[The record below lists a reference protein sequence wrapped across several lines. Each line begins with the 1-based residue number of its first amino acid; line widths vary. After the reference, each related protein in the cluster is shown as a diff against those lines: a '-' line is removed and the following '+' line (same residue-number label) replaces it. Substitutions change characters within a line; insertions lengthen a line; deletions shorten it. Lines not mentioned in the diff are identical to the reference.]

1 MYHPYLRGKQNELI
15 LLREN
20 AKLLSD
26 AGMIPIIEPVKK
38 NLAPLEKAIESL
50 AKENV
55 PFILIVN
62 PRNGDFKN
70 DSLPLFS
77 DLIDTTLKDYEQFC
91 LGYIVDAESTLLNI
105 KSFLDDNTNR
115 SIAFIHNGYPKA
127 NELANVL
134 KDFDNVKKH
143 IFIDKK
149 SQNGKLYQ
157 TKFIKEG
164 ISQVLIRDGFNKNK
178 NSDYP
183 DNEQFSELHLT
194 YKLEGMNGFGDFLI
208 VGDDYSENGGP
219 AYAVALHLTYIGD
232 EELMYIKHFKS
243 IRMDTPTDP
252 AGKFAEALYNL
263 VMEVE
268 SEDSQIIKTEAY
280 KKYKEYYEKGHFPGL
295 GVAKKLS
302 MQHHIETLAKFLSE

>member
-77 DLIDTTLKDYEQFC
+77 DLIDTTLKYYEQFC
-91 LGYIVDAESTLLNI
+91 LGYIVDAQSSLI
-105 KSFLDDNTNR
+105 DVKSFLDDNTNR

-127 NELANVL
+127 KELGLLVNQ
-134 KDFDNVKKH
+134 FDNVKKH
-143 IFIDKK
+143 IFLDDQILYRRQFSKDGVKK
-149 SQNGKLYQ
+149 
-157 TKFIKEG
+157 
-164 ISQVLIRDGFNKNK
+164 VLVKDGFQKNRNK
-178 NSDYP
+178 DYS
-183 DNEQFSELHLT
+183 EVEIFSELHLT
-194 YKLEGMNGFGDFLI
+194 YNELGMDGFGDFLI
-208 VGDDYSENGGP
+208 VGNEYSESGGP
-219 AYAVALHLTYIGD
+219 AYAVAIHLTYLNED
-232 EELMYIKHFKS
+232 EVMYIRHFVS
-243 IRMDTPTDP
+243 DRNDTPTDP
-252 AGKFAEALYNL
+252 AGKFAEALSKL
-263 VMEVE
+263 VARVE
-268 SEDSQIIKTEAY
+268 EDELIYKSEAY
-280 KKYKEYYEKGHFPGL
+280 KQYKDFHDRGHFPGL
-295 GVAKKLS
+295 GYVKKLS
-302 MQHHIETLAKFLSE
+302 MQHHIETLGKFLSE

>member
-91 LGYIVDAESTLLNI
+91 LGYIVDAQSSLI
-105 KSFLDDNTNR
+105 DVKSFLDDNTNR

-127 NELANVL
+127 KELGLLVNQ
-134 KDFDNVKKH
+134 FDNVKKH
-143 IFIDKK
+143 IFLDDQILYRRQFSKDGVKK
-149 SQNGKLYQ
+149 
-157 TKFIKEG
+157 
-164 ISQVLIRDGFNKNK
+164 VLVKDGFQKNRNK
-178 NSDYP
+178 DYS
-183 DNEQFSELHLT
+183 EVEIFSELHLT
-194 YKLEGMNGFGDFLI
+194 YNELGMDGFGDFLI
-208 VGDDYSENGGP
+208 VGDEYSESGGP
-219 AYAVALHLTYIGD
+219 AYAVAIHLTYLNED
-232 EELMYIKHFKS
+232 EVMYIRHFVS
-243 IRMDTPTDP
+243 DRNDTPTDP
-252 AGKFAEALYNL
+252 AGKFAEALSKL
-263 VMEVE
+263 VVRVE
-268 SEDSQIIKTEAY
+268 QDELIYKSEAY
-280 KKYKEYYEKGHFPGL
+280 KQYKDFHDRGHFPGL
-295 GVAKKLS
+295 GYVKKLS

>member
-20 AKLLSD
+20 AKLLSN

-77 DLIDTTLKDYEQFC
+77 DLIDTTLKDYKQFC
-91 LGYIVDAESTLLNI
+91 LGYIVDAQSSLI
-105 KSFLDDNTNR
+105 DVKSFLDDNTNR

-127 NELANVL
+127 KELGLLVNQ
-134 KDFDNVKKH
+134 FDNVKKH
-143 IFIDKK
+143 IFLDDQILYRRQFSKDGVKKVLVKDGFKK
-149 SQNGKLYQ
+149 S
-157 TKFIKEG
+157 
-164 ISQVLIRDGFNKNK
+164 K
-178 NSDYP
+178 NSDY
-183 DNEQFSELHLT
+183 NTEVGEIFSELHLT
-194 YKLEGMNGFGDFLI
+194 FSELGMNGFGDFLI
-208 VGDDYSENGGP
+208 VGDEYSESGGP
-219 AYAVALHLTYIGD
+219 AYAVAIHLTYLNED
-232 EELMYIKHFKS
+232 EVMYIRHFVS
-243 IRMDTPTDP
+243 DRNDTPTDP
-252 AGKFAEALYNL
+252 AGKFAEALSKL
-263 VMEVE
+263 VARVE
-268 SEDSQIIKTEAY
+268 EDELIYKSEAY
-280 KKYKEYYEKGHFPGL
+280 KQYKDFHDRGHFPGL
-295 GVAKKLS
+295 GYVKKLS

>member
-55 PFILIVN
+55 SFILIVN

-91 LGYIVDAESTLLNI
+91 LGYIVDAQSSLI
-105 KSFLDDNTNR
+105 DVKSFLDDNTNR

-127 NELANVL
+127 KELGLLVNQ
-134 KDFDNVKKH
+134 FDNVKKH
-143 IFIDKK
+143 IFLDDQILYRRQFSKDGVKK
-149 SQNGKLYQ
+149 
-157 TKFIKEG
+157 
-164 ISQVLIRDGFNKNK
+164 VLVKDGFQKNRNK
-178 NSDYP
+178 DYS
-183 DNEQFSELHLT
+183 EVEIFSELHLT
-194 YKLEGMNGFGDFLI
+194 YNELGMDGFGDFLI
-208 VGDDYSENGGP
+208 VGNEYSESGGP
-219 AYAVALHLTYIGD
+219 AYAVAIHLTYLNED
-232 EELMYIKHFKS
+232 EVMYIRHFVS
-243 IRMDTPTDP
+243 DRNDTPTDP
-252 AGKFAEALYNL
+252 AGKFAEALSKL
-263 VMEVE
+263 VARVE
-268 SEDSQIIKTEAY
+268 EDELIYKSEAY
-280 KKYKEYYEKGHFPGL
+280 KQYKDFHDRGHFPGL
-295 GVAKKLS
+295 GYVKKLS

>member
-91 LGYIVDAESTLLNI
+91 LGYIVDAQSSLI
-105 KSFLDDNTNR
+105 DVKSFLDDNTNR

-127 NELANVL
+127 KELGLLVNQ
-134 KDFDNVKKH
+134 FDNVKKH
-143 IFIDKK
+143 IFLDDQILYRRQFSKDGVKK
-149 SQNGKLYQ
+149 
-157 TKFIKEG
+157 
-164 ISQVLIRDGFNKNK
+164 VLVKDGFQKNRNK
-178 NSDYP
+178 DYS
-183 DNEQFSELHLT
+183 EVEIFSELHLT
-194 YKLEGMNGFGDFLI
+194 YSELGMDGFGDFLI
-208 VGDDYSENGGP
+208 VGDEYSESGGP
-219 AYAVALHLTYIGD
+219 AYAVAIHLTYLNED
-232 EELMYIKHFKS
+232 EVMYIRHFVS
-243 IRMDTPTDP
+243 DRNDTPTDP
-252 AGKFAEALYNL
+252 AGKFAEALSKL
-263 VMEVE
+263 VARVE
-268 SEDSQIIKTEAY
+268 EDELIYKSEAY
-280 KKYKEYYEKGHFPGL
+280 KQYKDFHDRGHFPGL
-295 GVAKKLS
+295 GYVKKLS

>member
-91 LGYIVDAESTLLNI
+91 LGYIVDAQSSLI
-105 KSFLDDNTNR
+105 DVKSFLDDNTNR

-127 NELANVL
+127 KELGLLVNQ
-134 KDFDNVKKH
+134 FDNVKKH
-143 IFIDKK
+143 IFLDDQILYRRQFSKDGVKK
-149 SQNGKLYQ
+149 
-157 TKFIKEG
+157 
-164 ISQVLIRDGFNKNK
+164 VLVKDGFQKNRNK
-178 NSDYP
+178 DYS
-183 DNEQFSELHLT
+183 EVEIFSELHLT
-194 YKLEGMNGFGDFLI
+194 YNELGMDGFGDFLI
-208 VGDDYSENGGP
+208 VGNEYSESGGP
-219 AYAVALHLTYIGD
+219 AYAVAIHLTYLNED
-232 EELMYIKHFKS
+232 EVMYIRHFVS
-243 IRMDTPTDP
+243 DRNDTPTDP
-252 AGKFAEALYNL
+252 AGKFAEALSKL
-263 VMEVE
+263 VVRVE
-268 SEDSQIIKTEAY
+268 QDELIYKSEAY
-280 KKYKEYYEKGHFPGL
+280 KQYKDFHDRGHFPGL
-295 GVAKKLS
+295 GYVKKLS

>member
-91 LGYIVDAESTLLNI
+91 LGYIVDAQSSLI
-105 KSFLDDNTNR
+105 DVKSFLDDNTNR

-127 NELANVL
+127 KELGLLVNQ
-134 KDFDNVKKH
+134 FDNVKKH
-143 IFIDKK
+143 IFLDDQILYRRQFSKDGVKK
-149 SQNGKLYQ
+149 
-157 TKFIKEG
+157 
-164 ISQVLIRDGFNKNK
+164 VLVKDGFQKNRNK
-178 NSDYP
+178 DYS
-183 DNEQFSELHLT
+183 EVEIFSELHLT
-194 YKLEGMNGFGDFLI
+194 YSELGMDGFGDFLI
-208 VGDDYSENGGP
+208 VGDEYSESGGP
-219 AYAVALHLTYIGD
+219 AYAVAIHLTYLNED
-232 EELMYIKHFKS
+232 EVMYIRHFVS
-243 IRMDTPTDP
+243 DRNDTPTDP
-252 AGKFAEALYNL
+252 AGKFAEALSKL
-263 VMEVE
+263 VVRVE
-268 SEDSQIIKTEAY
+268 EDELIYKSEAY
-280 KKYKEYYEKGHFPGL
+280 KQYKDFHDRGHFPGL
-295 GVAKKLS
+295 GYVKKLS

>member
-91 LGYIVDAESTLLNI
+91 LGYIVDAQSSLI
-105 KSFLDDNTNR
+105 DVKSFLDDNTNR

-127 NELANVL
+127 KELGLLVNQ
-134 KDFDNVKKH
+134 FDNVKKH
-143 IFIDKK
+143 IFLDDQILYRRQFSKDGVKK
-149 SQNGKLYQ
+149 
-157 TKFIKEG
+157 
-164 ISQVLIRDGFNKNK
+164 VLVKDGFQKNRNK
-178 NSDYP
+178 DYS
-183 DNEQFSELHLT
+183 EVEIFSELHLT
-194 YKLEGMNGFGDFLI
+194 YSELGMDGFGDFLI
-208 VGDDYSENGGP
+208 VGDEYSESGGP
-219 AYAVALHLTYIGD
+219 AYAVAIHLTYLNED
-232 EELMYIKHFKS
+232 EVMYIRHFVS
-243 IRMDTPTDP
+243 DRNDTPTDP
-252 AGKFAEALYNL
+252 AGKFAEALSKL
-263 VMEVE
+263 VVRVE
-268 SEDSQIIKTEAY
+268 QDELIYKSEAY
-280 KKYKEYYEKGHFPGL
+280 KQYKDFHDRGHFPGL
-295 GVAKKLS
+295 GYVKKLS

>member
-91 LGYIVDAESTLLNI
+91 LGYIVDAQSSLI
-105 KSFLDDNTNR
+105 DVKSFLDDNANR

-127 NELANVL
+127 KELGLLVNQ
-134 KDFDNVKKH
+134 FDNVKKH
-143 IFIDKK
+143 IFLDDQILYRRQFSKDGVKK
-149 SQNGKLYQ
+149 
-157 TKFIKEG
+157 
-164 ISQVLIRDGFNKNK
+164 VLVKDGFQKNRNK
-178 NSDYP
+178 DYS
-183 DNEQFSELHLT
+183 EVEIFSELHLT
-194 YKLEGMNGFGDFLI
+194 YSELGMDGFGDFLI
-208 VGDDYSENGGP
+208 VGDEYSESGGP
-219 AYAVALHLTYIGD
+219 AYAVAIHLTYLNED
-232 EELMYIKHFKS
+232 EVMYIRHFVS
-243 IRMDTPTDP
+243 DRNDTPTDP
-252 AGKFAEALYNL
+252 AGKFAEALSKL
-263 VMEVE
+263 VARVE
-268 SEDSQIIKTEAY
+268 EDELIYKSEAY
-280 KKYKEYYEKGHFPGL
+280 KQYKDFHDRGHFPGL
-295 GVAKKLS
+295 GYVKKLS

>member
-91 LGYIVDAESTLLNI
+91 LGYIVDAQSSLI
-105 KSFLDDNTNR
+105 DVKSFLDDNTNR

-127 NELANVL
+127 KELGLLVNQ
-134 KDFDNVKKH
+134 FDNVKKH
-143 IFIDKK
+143 IFLDDQILYRRQFSKDGVKK
-149 SQNGKLYQ
+149 
-157 TKFIKEG
+157 
-164 ISQVLIRDGFNKNK
+164 VLVKDGFQKNRNK
-178 NSDYP
+178 DYS
-183 DNEQFSELHLT
+183 EVEIFSELHLT
-194 YKLEGMNGFGDFLI
+194 YSELGMDGFGDFLI
-208 VGDDYSENGGP
+208 VGNEYSESGGP
-219 AYAVALHLTYIGD
+219 AYAVAIHLTYLNED
-232 EELMYIKHFKS
+232 EVMYIRHFVS
-243 IRMDTPTDP
+243 DRNDTPTDP
-252 AGKFAEALYNL
+252 AGKFAEALSKL
-263 VMEVE
+263 VVRVE
-268 SEDSQIIKTEAY
+268 QDELIYKSEAY
-280 KKYKEYYEKGHFPGL
+280 KQYKDFHDRGHFPGL
-295 GVAKKLS
+295 GYVKKLS

>member
-38 NLAPLEKAIESL
+38 NLAPLEKAIENL

-70 DSLPLFS
+70 DSLILFR
-77 DLIDTTLKDYEQFC
+77 DLIDTTLKNYEDFC
-91 LGYIVDAESTLLNI
+91 LGYIVDSKSTLLDI
-105 KSFLDDNTNR
+105 KSFLDDNTNK

-127 NELANVL
+127 NELASIT
-134 KDFDNVKKH
+134 KSFDNVKKH
-143 IFIDKK
+143 IFIDEK
-149 SQNGKLYQ
+149 SKNGKLYQ
-157 TKFIKEG
+157 SKFIKDG
-164 ISQVLIRDGFNKNK
+164 VSQILIRDGFNKMK

-183 DNEQFSELHLT
+183 DYEPFSELHLT

-232 EELMYIKHFKS
+232 EELMDIKHFKS

-263 VMEVE
+263 VTEVE
-268 SEDSQIIKTEAY
+268 SKDSQIIKTEAY